1 VYELNVFRR
10 PITWSKRNV
19 TFIFM
24 SKTQSF
30 YQSIL
35 QNSTLVVK
43 VSGKICD
50 NQENIQN
57 VISDIKELLS
67 TISKLKV
74 VLVFGFGRQLDN
86 YMKNVHNL
94 EPKKIN
100 GRRITSGDDI
110 EAAKK
115 ISGQILIDI
124 FSLSSRY
131 NIRNF
136 PIPISKKDF
145 ISAKRRE
152 VIDGVDYGQV
162 GDVVSV
168 DALEIQKLFKEH
180 DMIIMPSLVLDK
192 NTAEV
197 LNVNADTIAT
207 ELAINLSAS
216 KLIFISD
223 VPFIKD
229 LKGERISAVDEN
241 VAKKL
246 FDEKIITNGMVVKVE
261 NSLKALN
268 QGVQKIHIIS
278 GEIKNALLTELETEE
293 GIGTVF
299 QKQSLDY

>member
-1 VYELNVFRR
+1 
-10 PITWSKRNV
+10 
-19 TFIFM
+19 M

-152 VIDGVDYGQV
+152 VIEGVDYGQV
-162 GDVVSV
+162 GDVISV

-207 ELAINLSAS
+207 ELAVNLSAS

>member
-1 VYELNVFRR
+1 MKN
-10 PITWSKRNV
+10 
-19 TFIFM
+19 
-24 SKTQSF
+24 QSF

-35 QNSTLVVK
+35 QNSILVIK

-50 NQENIQN
+50 NEGSIDN
-57 VISDIKELLS
+57 VISDIKELLNS
-67 TISKLKV
+67 ISKLKV

-86 YMKNVHNL
+86 YMINVHGI

-100 GRRITSGDDI
+100 GRRVTSSTDI

-145 ISAKRRE
+145 IAAKRRD
-152 VIDGVDYGQV
+152 VVDNIDYGQV

-168 DALEIQKLFKEH
+168 DALQIKNLFKEH

-192 NTAEV
+192 NTSEV

-229 LKGERISAVDEN
+229 TQGERISAVDEN
-241 VAKKL
+241 VARKL
-246 FDEKIITNGMVVKVE
+246 FDEKIISNGMIVKVE

-278 GEIKNALLTELETEE
+278 GEIKNALINELETEE

-299 QKQSLDY
+299 QKHSLDY

>member
-1 VYELNVFRR
+1 
-10 PITWSKRNV
+10 
-19 TFIFM
+19 M
-24 SKTQSF
+24 S
-30 YQSIL
+30 
-35 QNSTLVVK
+35 
-43 VSGKICD
+43 
-50 NQENIQN
+50 
-57 VISDIKELLS
+57 
-67 TISKLKV
+67 
-74 VLVFGFGRQLDN
+74 
-86 YMKNVHNL
+86 
-94 EPKKIN
+94 
-100 GRRITSGDDI
+100 
-110 EAAKK
+110 
-115 ISGQILIDI
+115 
-124 FSLSSRY
+124 SSY

-145 ISAKRRE
+145 IAAKRRE
-152 VIDGVDYGQV
+152 LVDGVDYGQV

-168 DALEIQKLFKEH
+168 DALQIKNLFKEH

-192 NTAEV
+192 NTSEV

-207 ELAINLSAS
+207 ELAINLTAS

-229 LKGERISAVDEN
+229 IEGKRISAVDEN

-246 FDEKIITNGMVVKVE
+246 FDEKIISNGMIVKVE

-278 GEIKNALLTELETEE
+278 GEIKNALINELETEE

>member
-1 VYELNVFRR
+1 MKN
-10 PITWSKRNV
+10 
-19 TFIFM
+19 
-24 SKTQSF
+24 QSF

-35 QNSTLVVK
+35 QNSILVIK

-50 NQENIQN
+50 NEGSIDN
-57 VISDIKELLS
+57 VISDIKELLNS
-67 TISKLKV
+67 ISKLKV

-86 YMKNVHNL
+86 YMINVHGI
-94 EPKKIN
+94 EPKKIY
-100 GRRITSGDDI
+100 GRRVTSPTDI

-145 ISAKRRE
+145 IAAKRRD
-152 VIDGVDYGQV
+152 VVDDIDYGQV

-168 DALEIQKLFKEH
+168 DALQIKNLFKEH

-192 NTAEV
+192 NTSEV

-229 LKGERISAVDEN
+229 TQGERISAVDEN
-241 VAKKL
+241 VARKL
-246 FDEKIITNGMVVKVE
+246 FDEKIISNGMIVKVE

-278 GEIKNALLTELETEE
+278 GEIKNALINELETEE

>member
-1 VYELNVFRR
+1 MKN
-10 PITWSKRNV
+10 
-19 TFIFM
+19 
-24 SKTQSF
+24 QSF

-35 QNSTLVVK
+35 QNSILVIK

-50 NQENIQN
+50 NEGSIDN
-57 VISDIKELLS
+57 VISDIKELLNS
-67 TISKLKV
+67 ISKLKV

-86 YMKNVHNL
+86 YMINVHSI

-100 GRRITSGDDI
+100 GRRVTSPTDI

-145 ISAKRRE
+145 IAAKRRD
-152 VIDGVDYGQV
+152 VVDNIDYGQV

-168 DALEIQKLFKEH
+168 DALQIKNLFKEH

-192 NTAEV
+192 NTSEV

-229 LKGERISAVDEN
+229 TQGERISAVDEN
-241 VAKKL
+241 VARKL
-246 FDEKIITNGMVVKVE
+246 FDEKIISNGMIVKVE

-278 GEIKNALLTELETEE
+278 GEIKNALINELETEE

>member
-1 VYELNVFRR
+1 
-10 PITWSKRNV
+10 
-19 TFIFM
+19 M

-50 NQENIQN
+50 NQQSIEN
-57 VISDIKELLS
+57 VIGDIKELLS

-74 VLVFGFGRQLDN
+74 VLVFGFGRQLDQ
-86 YMKNVHNL
+86 YMKNVHQI
-94 EPKKIN
+94 EPKKVN
-100 GRRITSGDDI
+100 GRRITSQDDI

-145 ISAKRRE
+145 IAAKKRD
-152 VIDGVDYGQV
+152 VVDGIDFGQV

-192 NTAEV
+192 NTADV

-207 ELAINLSAS
+207 ELAVNLSAS

-223 VPFIKD
+223 VPYIKD
-229 LKGERISAVDEN
+229 LKGERISSVDEN
-241 VAKKL
+241 LAKKL
-246 FDEKIITNGMVVKVE
+246 FDEKIISDGMVVKVE

-299 QKQSLDY
+299 QKQLLDY

>member
-1 VYELNVFRR
+1 MIKNQ
-10 PITWSKRNV
+10 N
-19 TFIFM
+19 
-24 SKTQSF
+24 F

-35 QNSTLVVK
+35 QNSTLVIK

-50 NQENIQN
+50 NQDNIDN
-57 VISDIKELLS
+57 VISDIKKLLNS
-67 TISKLKV
+67 ISKLKV

-86 YMKNVHNL
+86 YMINVHGI

-100 GRRITSGDDI
+100 GRRITSSKDI

-145 ISAKRRE
+145 IAAKKRK
-152 VIDGVDYGQV
+152 VVDQIDYGQV

-168 DALEIQKLFKEH
+168 DALQIKNLFKEH

-192 NTAEV
+192 NTSEV

-229 LKGERISAVDEN
+229 TEGKRISAVDEN

-246 FDEKIITNGMVVKVE
+246 FDEKIISNGMIVKVE
-261 NSLKALN
+261 SSLKALN

-278 GEIKNALLTELETEE
+278 GEIKNALLNELETEE

-299 QKQSLDY
+299 QKNELEY

>member
-1 VYELNVFRR
+1 MIKN
-10 PITWSKRNV
+10 
-19 TFIFM
+19 
-24 SKTQSF
+24 QSF

-35 QNSTLVVK
+35 QNSILVIK

-50 NQENIQN
+50 NQENIDN
-57 VISDIKELLS
+57 VISDIKELLKS
-67 TISKLKV
+67 ISKLKV

-86 YMKNVHNL
+86 YMINVHDI
-94 EPKKIN
+94 EPKKLN
-100 GRRITSGDDI
+100 GRRITSSQDI

-145 ISAKRRE
+145 IAAKRRK
-152 VIDGVDYGQV
+152 VVDGVDYGQV

-168 DALEIQKLFKEH
+168 DALQIKNLFKEH

-192 NTAEV
+192 NTSEV

-229 LKGERISAVDEN
+229 TEGKRISAVDEN

-246 FDEKIITNGMVVKVE
+246 FDEKIISNGMIVKVE
-261 NSLKALN
+261 SSLKALN

-278 GEIKNALLTELETEE
+278 GEIKNALLNELETEE

-299 QKQSLDY
+299 QKNELEY

>member
-1 VYELNVFRR
+1 MIKN
-10 PITWSKRNV
+10 
-19 TFIFM
+19 
-24 SKTQSF
+24 QSF

-35 QNSTLVVK
+35 QNSILVIK

-50 NQENIQN
+50 NQENIEN
-57 VISDIKELLS
+57 VISDIKELLKS
-67 TISKLKV
+67 ISKLKV
-74 VLVFGFGRQLDN
+74 VFVFGFGRQLDN
-86 YMKNVHNL
+86 YMINVHGI
-94 EPKKIN
+94 EPKKLN
-100 GRRITSGDDI
+100 GRRITSSNDI

-145 ISAKRRE
+145 IGAKRRE
-152 VIDGVDYGQV
+152 VADGVDYGQV

-168 DALEIQKLFKEH
+168 DALQIKNLFKEH

-192 NTAEV
+192 NTSEV

-229 LKGERISAVDEN
+229 TEGKRISAVDEN

-246 FDEKIITNGMVVKVE
+246 FDEKIISNGMIVKVE
-261 NSLKALN
+261 SSLKALN

-278 GEIKNALLTELETEE
+278 GEIKNALLNELETEE

-299 QKQSLDY
+299 QKNELEY

>member
-1 VYELNVFRR
+1 MKN
-10 PITWSKRNV
+10 
-19 TFIFM
+19 
-24 SKTQSF
+24 QSF

-35 QNSTLVVK
+35 QNSILVIK

-50 NQENIQN
+50 NEGSIEN
-57 VISDIKELLS
+57 VISDIKELLNS
-67 TISKLKV
+67 ISKLKV

-86 YMKNVHNL
+86 YMINVHSI

-100 GRRITSGDDI
+100 GRRVTSPTDI

-145 ISAKRRE
+145 IAAKKRE
-152 VIDGVDYGQV
+152 VVDQIDYGQV

-168 DALEIQKLFKEH
+168 DALQIKNLFKEH

-192 NTAEV
+192 NTSEV

-229 LKGERISAVDEN
+229 TQGERISAVDEN
-241 VAKKL
+241 VARKL
-246 FDEKIITNGMVVKVE
+246 FDEKIISNGMIVKVE

-268 QGVQKIHIIS
+268 QGVQKIHILS

>member
-1 VYELNVFRR
+1 MKN
-10 PITWSKRNV
+10 
-19 TFIFM
+19 
-24 SKTQSF
+24 QSF

-35 QNSTLVVK
+35 QNSILVIK

-50 NQENIQN
+50 NEGSIDN
-57 VISDIKELLS
+57 VISDIKELLNS
-67 TISKLKV
+67 ISKLKV

-86 YMKNVHNL
+86 YMINVHGI

-100 GRRITSGDDI
+100 GRRVTYPTDI

-145 ISAKRRE
+145 IAAKRRD
-152 VIDGVDYGQV
+152 VVDDIDYGQV

-168 DALEIQKLFKEH
+168 DALQIKNLFKEH

-192 NTAEV
+192 NTSEV

-229 LKGERISAVDEN
+229 TQGERISAVDEN
-241 VAKKL
+241 VARKL
-246 FDEKIITNGMVVKVE
+246 FDEKIISNGMIVKVE

-278 GEIKNALLTELETEE
+278 GEIKNALINELETEE

>member
-1 VYELNVFRR
+1 
-10 PITWSKRNV
+10 
-19 TFIFM
+19 M

-86 YMKNVHNL
+86 YMNNVHNL

-152 VIDGVDYGQV
+152 VIEGVDYGQV

-207 ELAINLSAS
+207 ELAVNLSAS

>member
-1 VYELNVFRR
+1 
-10 PITWSKRNV
+10 
-19 TFIFM
+19 M

-152 VIDGVDYGQV
+152 IIDGVDYGQV

-207 ELAINLSAS
+207 ELAVNLSAS

-246 FDEKIITNGMVVKVE
+246 FEEKIITNGMVVKVE

>member
-1 VYELNVFRR
+1 MKN
-10 PITWSKRNV
+10 
-19 TFIFM
+19 
-24 SKTQSF
+24 QSF

-35 QNSTLVVK
+35 QNSILVIK

-50 NQENIQN
+50 HQGSIDN
-57 VISDIKELLS
+57 VISDIKELLNS
-67 TISKLKV
+67 ISKLKV

-86 YMKNVHNL
+86 YMINVHGI

-100 GRRITSGDDI
+100 GRRVTYPTDI

-145 ISAKRRE
+145 IAAKRRD
-152 VIDGVDYGQV
+152 VVDDIDYGQV
-162 GDVVSV
+162 GDIVSV
-168 DALEIQKLFKEH
+168 DALQIKNLFKEH

-192 NTAEV
+192 NTSEV

-229 LKGERISAVDEN
+229 TQGERISAVDEN
-241 VAKKL
+241 VARKL
-246 FDEKIITNGMVVKVE
+246 FDEKIISNGMIVKVE

-278 GEIKNALLTELETEE
+278 GEIKNALINELETEE

>member
-1 VYELNVFRR
+1 MKN
-10 PITWSKRNV
+10 
-19 TFIFM
+19 
-24 SKTQSF
+24 QSF

-35 QNSTLVVK
+35 QNSTIVIK

-50 NQENIQN
+50 DQESIQN
-57 VISDIKELLS
+57 VIDDIKSLLS
-67 TISKLKV
+67 TINKLKV

-86 YMKNVHNL
+86 YMKNVYHI
-94 EPKKIN
+94 ESKKIN
-100 GRRITSGDDI
+100 GRRITTNQEI

-124 FSLSSRY
+124 FSLSSKF

-145 ISAKRRE
+145 IAAKRRP
-152 VIDGVDYGQV
+152 VVDGVDFGQV
-162 GDVVSV
+162 GDVISV

-192 NTAEV
+192 NTSEV

-216 KLIFISD
+216 KLIFVSD

-229 LKGERISAVDEN
+229 NTGNRISSVDEDI
-241 VAKKL
+241 AKKL
-246 FDEKIITNGMVVKVE
+246 FDEKIISDGMIVKVE
-261 NSLKALN
+261 NSLYALEK
-268 QGVQKIHIIS
+268 GVQKIHIIS
-278 GEIKNALLTELETEE
+278 GEVKNALINELETED

-299 QKQSLDY
+299 QKKSLDY

>member
-10 PITWSKRNV
+10 PITWSKKNV

-207 ELAINLSAS
+207 ELAVNLSAS

>member
-1 VYELNVFRR
+1 
-10 PITWSKRNV
+10 
-19 TFIFM
+19 M

-50 NQENIQN
+50 NQENIEN

-74 VLVFGFGRQLDN
+74 VLVFGFSRQLDN

-223 VPFIKD
+223 VPYIKD
-229 LKGERISAVDEN
+229 LQGERISAVDEN

>member
-1 VYELNVFRR
+1 
-10 PITWSKRNV
+10 
-19 TFIFM
+19 M

-152 VIDGVDYGQV
+152 IIDGVDYGQV

-207 ELAINLSAS
+207 ELAVNLSAS

-223 VPFIKD
+223 IPFIKD
-229 LKGERISAVDEN
+229 LNGERISAVDEN

>member
-1 VYELNVFRR
+1 MKN
-10 PITWSKRNV
+10 
-19 TFIFM
+19 
-24 SKTQSF
+24 QSF

-35 QNSTLVVK
+35 QNSILVIK

-50 NQENIQN
+50 NEGSIDN
-57 VISDIKELLS
+57 VISDIKELLNS
-67 TISKLKV
+67 IPKLKV

-86 YMKNVHNL
+86 YMINVHAI

-100 GRRITSGDDI
+100 GRRVTSPTDI

-145 ISAKRRE
+145 IAAKRRD
-152 VIDGVDYGQV
+152 VVDDIDYGQV

-168 DALEIQKLFKEH
+168 DALQIKNLFKEH

-192 NTAEV
+192 NTSEV

-229 LKGERISAVDEN
+229 TQGERISAVDEN
-241 VAKKL
+241 VARKL
-246 FDEKIITNGMVVKVE
+246 FDEKIISNGMIVKVE

-278 GEIKNALLTELETEE
+278 GEIKNALINELETEE

>member
-1 VYELNVFRR
+1 
-10 PITWSKRNV
+10 
-19 TFIFM
+19 M

-50 NQENIQN
+50 NQQSIEN
-57 VISDIKELLS
+57 VIGDIKELLS

-86 YMKNVHNL
+86 YMKDIHNI
-94 EPKKIN
+94 EPNKVN
-100 GRRITSGDDI
+100 GRRITSQDDI

-115 ISGQILIDI
+115 ISGKILIDI

-145 ISAKRRE
+145 IAAKKRD
-152 VIDGVDYGQV
+152 VVDGIDFGQV

-180 DMIIMPSLVLDK
+180 DMLIMPSLVLDK
-192 NTAEV
+192 NTADV

-207 ELAINLSAS
+207 ELAVNLSAS

-223 VPFIKD
+223 VPYIKD
-229 LKGERISAVDEN
+229 LKGERISSVDEN

-246 FDEKIITNGMVVKVE
+246 FEEKIISDGMVVKVE

>member
-1 VYELNVFRR
+1 
-10 PITWSKRNV
+10 
-19 TFIFM
+19 M

-50 NQENIQN
+50 NQQSIEN
-57 VISDIKELLS
+57 VIGDIKELLS

-86 YMKNVHNL
+86 YMKDIHNI
-94 EPKKIN
+94 EPNKVN
-100 GRRITSGDDI
+100 GRRITSQDDI

-145 ISAKRRE
+145 IAAKKRD
-152 VIDGVDYGQV
+152 VVDGIDFGQV

-180 DMIIMPSLVLDK
+180 DMIIMPSVLDK
-192 NTAEV
+192 NTADV

-207 ELAINLSAS
+207 ELAVNLSAS

-223 VPFIKD
+223 VPYIKD
-229 LKGERISAVDEN
+229 LKGERISSVDEN

-246 FDEKIITNGMVVKVE
+246 FEEKIISDGMVVKVE

>member
-1 VYELNVFRR
+1 MKN
-10 PITWSKRNV
+10 
-19 TFIFM
+19 
-24 SKTQSF
+24 QSF

-35 QNSTLVVK
+35 QNSILVIK

-50 NQENIQN
+50 NEGSIDN
-57 VISDIKELLS
+57 VISDIKELLNS
-67 TISKLKV
+67 ISKLKV

-86 YMKNVHNL
+86 YMINVHGI

-100 GRRITSGDDI
+100 GRRVTSPTDI

-145 ISAKRRE
+145 IAAKRRD
-152 VIDGVDYGQV
+152 VVDDIDYGQV

-168 DALEIQKLFKEH
+168 DALQIKNLFKEH

-192 NTAEV
+192 NTSEV

-223 VPFIKD
+223 YQRFLSGPELPSLFLEVEPNSICSLSFSISND
-229 LKGERISAVDEN
+229 LFNLVN
-241 VAKKL
+241 VS
-246 FDEKIITNGMVVKVE
+246 IP
-261 NSLKALN
+261 
-268 QGVQKIHIIS
+268 
-278 GEIKNALLTELETEE
+278 LL
-293 GIGTVF
+293 IVA
-299 QKQSLDY
+299 

>member
-1 VYELNVFRR
+1 
-10 PITWSKRNV
+10 
-19 TFIFM
+19 M

-74 VLVFGFGRQLDN
+74 VLVFGFGRQLDS

-124 FSLSSRY
+124 FSLSSRF

-207 ELAINLSAS
+207 ELAVNLSAS

-229 LKGERISAVDEN
+229 LKGERISTVDEN

>member
-1 VYELNVFRR
+1 
-10 PITWSKRNV
+10 
-19 TFIFM
+19 M

-152 VIDGVDYGQV
+152 IIDGVDYGQV

-207 ELAINLSAS
+207 ELAVNLSAS

-229 LKGERISAVDEN
+229 LKGERISSVDEN

>member
-1 VYELNVFRR
+1 
-10 PITWSKRNV
+10 
-19 TFIFM
+19 M

-152 VIDGVDYGQV
+152 VIEGVDYGQV

-207 ELAINLSAS
+207 ELAVNLSAS

-299 QKQSLDY
+299 QKQSLEY

>member
-1 VYELNVFRR
+1 MKN
-10 PITWSKRNV
+10 
-19 TFIFM
+19 
-24 SKTQSF
+24 QSF

-35 QNSTLVVK
+35 QNSILVIK

-50 NQENIQN
+50 NEGSIDN
-57 VISDIKELLS
+57 VISDIKELLNS
-67 TISKLKV
+67 ISKLKV

-86 YMKNVHNL
+86 YMINVHGI

-100 GRRITSGDDI
+100 GRRVTSPKDI
-110 EAAKK
+110 EVAKK

-145 ISAKRRE
+145 IAAKRRDL
-152 VIDGVDYGQV
+152 VDDIDYGQV

-168 DALEIQKLFKEH
+168 DALQIKNLFKEH

-192 NTAEV
+192 NTSEV

-229 LKGERISAVDEN
+229 TQGERISAVDEN
-241 VAKKL
+241 VARKL
-246 FDEKIITNGMVVKVE
+246 FDEKIISNGMIVKVE

-278 GEIKNALLTELETEE
+278 GEIKNALINELETEE

>member
-1 VYELNVFRR
+1 MKN
-10 PITWSKRNV
+10 
-19 TFIFM
+19 
-24 SKTQSF
+24 QSF

-35 QNSTLVVK
+35 QNSILVIK

-50 NQENIQN
+50 NEGSIDN
-57 VISDIKELLS
+57 VISDIKELLNS
-67 TISKLKV
+67 ISKLKV

-86 YMKNVHNL
+86 YMINVHGI

-100 GRRITSGDDI
+100 GRRVTSPRDI

-145 ISAKRRE
+145 IAAKRRD
-152 VIDGVDYGQV
+152 VVDDIDYGQV

-168 DALEIQKLFKEH
+168 DALQIKNLFKEH

-192 NTAEV
+192 NTSEV

-229 LKGERISAVDEN
+229 TQGERISTVDEN
-241 VAKKL
+241 VARKL
-246 FDEKIITNGMVVKVE
+246 FDEKIISNGMIVKVE

-268 QGVQKIHIIS
+268 MGVQKIHIIS
-278 GEIKNALLTELETEE
+278 GEIKNALLNELETEE

>member
-1 VYELNVFRR
+1 MIKN
-10 PITWSKRNV
+10 
-19 TFIFM
+19 
-24 SKTQSF
+24 QSF

-35 QNSTLVVK
+35 QNSILVIK

-50 NQENIQN
+50 NQENIDN
-57 VISDIKELLS
+57 VISDIKELLNS
-67 TISKLKV
+67 ITKLKV
-74 VLVFGFGRQLDN
+74 VLVFGFRRQLDN
-86 YMKNVHNL
+86 YMINVH
-94 EPKKIN
+94 EKKKKKLN
-100 GRRITSGDDI
+100 GRRITSSHDI

-145 ISAKRRE
+145 ISTKRRE
-152 VIDGVDYGQV
+152 LVDGVDYGQV

-168 DALEIQKLFKEH
+168 DALQIKNLFKEH

-192 NTAEV
+192 NTSEV

-207 ELAINLSAS
+207 ELAINLTAS

-229 LKGERISAVDEN
+229 TDGKRISAVDEN

-246 FDEKIITNGMVVKVE
+246 FDEKIISNGMIVKVE

-278 GEIKNALLTELETEE
+278 GEIKNALINELETEE

>member
-1 VYELNVFRR
+1 
-10 PITWSKRNV
+10 
-19 TFIFM
+19 M

-50 NQENIQN
+50 NQENIEN

-74 VLVFGFGRQLDN
+74 VVVFGFGRQLDN

-94 EPKKIN
+94 EPIKIN
-100 GRRITSGDDI
+100 GRRITSDDDI

-152 VIDGVDYGQV
+152 IIDGVDYGQV

-207 ELAINLSAS
+207 ELAVNLSAS

-223 VPFIKD
+223 VPYIKD
-229 LKGERISAVDEN
+229 LQGERISAVDEN

-246 FDEKIITNGMVVKVE
+246 FEEKIITNGMIVKVE

>member
-1 VYELNVFRR
+1 
-10 PITWSKRNV
+10 
-19 TFIFM
+19 M

-152 VIDGVDYGQV
+152 IIDGVDYGQV

-207 ELAINLSAS
+207 ELAVNLSAS

-299 QKQSLDY
+299 QKQSLEY